1 MAKSKEGAIKKE
13 IKDMLLKRGASF
25 FPIPGG
31 SYGMQGAPDM
41 VACYRSRFIAIEGKT
56 PTGVQAEA
64 QKDREEWVLDSEGRY
79 VLGRSVPIVEAVL
92 DEIDREIEEIESL
105 RKLRE
110 DLRREHSADS
120 DLQ

>member
-56 PTGVQAEA
+56 PTGVQAKA

-110 DLRREHSADS
+110 DLCGEHPSDP

>member
-56 PTGVQAEA
+56 PTGTQAEA

-92 DEIDREIEEIESL
+92 NEIDREIDEIESL

-110 DLRREHSADS
+110 DLRRKYPADP